1 MTASRQPEVESAYTE
16 HGESNCMAAKKYN
29 AATKKFVDAHRL
41 DVPAMADQAAD
52 ALDISRK
59 G

>member
-1 MTASRQPEVESAYTE
+1 MTASRQPEVESADTE

-29 AATKKFVDAHRL
+29 AATKKFVEAHRSEVL
-41 DVPAMADQAAD
+41 AMADQAAD